1 LYGHDDFKRWLPARC
16 LSMSTAHAPEKLHSI
31 SSVSRTLNIPR
42 SLATRLVMTS
52 GVTPLI
58 FGKSRIIGITE
69 ADLGVIRLQL
79 VAEGIEV
86 QS

>member
-1 LYGHDDFKRWLPARC
+1 
-16 LSMSTAHAPEKLHSI
+16 MSATHTPEKLHSI
-31 SSVSRTLNIPR
+31 SSVSRELHIPR

-58 FGKSRIIGITE
+58 FGTSKIIGISE

-79 VAEGIEV
+79 VAEGFEV